1 MRLPSSSSPGSSRSG
16 SGCWGCGGCGGVG
29 FFRFGIVVAAM
40 AAVGREGGGEGARA
54 DSVSVSGGRAAAAR
68 RSPAIS
74 LPGGCGALVCGH
86 LTFFPTSGH
95 APSSSFSATPGGGHE
110 PSLSRLK
117 NNPPKSLILSEP
129 KNSPQPP
136 PNKSVQRLCREPW
149 PRAAPARPDGVTS
162 GPQLPWQQRQD
173 SSPPSLRSFIFLFL
187 FLPPSF
193 FFFPKV
199 RAAPCPRGHQEA
211 EAQKSSPASRHQPLQ
226 EASGGLGPAVWRSA
240 ASLHPRARR
249 C

>member
-1 MRLPSSSSPGSSRSG
+1 MGGGPRRLRGPMRLPSSSSPGSSRSG

-74 LPGGCGALVCGH
+74 LPGGCGELACGH

-110 PSLSRLK
+110 PSLSR
-117 NNPPKSLILSEP
+117 
-129 KNSPQPP
+129 
-136 PNKSVQRLCREPW
+136 
-149 PRAAPARPDGVTS
+149 
-162 GPQLPWQQRQD
+162 
-173 SSPPSLRSFIFLFL
+173 FI
-187 FLPPSF
+187 

-226 EASGGLGPAVWRSA
+226 EASGGHGPAVWRSA